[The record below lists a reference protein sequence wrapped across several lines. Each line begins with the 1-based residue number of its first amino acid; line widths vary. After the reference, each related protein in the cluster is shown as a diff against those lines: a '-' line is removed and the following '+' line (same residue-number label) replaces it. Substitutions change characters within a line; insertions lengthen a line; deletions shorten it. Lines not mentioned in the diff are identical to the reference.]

1 MRNASL
7 MRYVIMI
14 ACLSVSALAQDQ
26 FVGTWQARIS
36 PASGKHSITVNI
48 VVNEGKVGGTLVL
61 VDGIDGSETEAPI
74 INPELSG
81 KTLKF
86 ETNLKDAIFNWEL
99 TLKGRSQEG
108 RLHGSYG
115 HMLIDERVVKK
126 P

>member
-1 MRNASL
+1 MRNASTIG
-7 MRYVIMI
+7 YVVIVVCFSMP
-14 ACLSVSALAQDQ
+14 ALAQDQ

-48 VVNEGKVGGTLVL
+48 AVKEGKTGGTVVL
-61 VDGIDGSETEAPI
+61 VDGFNGTETESPI

-81 KTLKF
+81 KVLKF
-86 ETNLKDAIFNWEL
+86 ETNVKDAMFSWEL
-99 TLKGRSQEG
+99 TLKGDGRVG
-108 RLHGSYG
+108 RLRGRYG